1 MCIGFPGKILSINE
15 DNLAVIDISGT
26 HREVSL
32 DLVDGEVGIGD
43 YVICHAGY
51 AIHRVD
57 EETAQENLALLA
69 ELLAVEASLDEE
81 RAREEEVRPEAG
93 TT

>member
-1 MCIGFPGKILSINE
+1 MCIGFPGKILSIDESNF
-15 DNLAVIDISGT
+15 AVIDISGT
-26 HREVSL
+26 RREVSL

-57 EETAQENLALLA
+57 EETAKESLALLE
-69 ELLAVEASLDEE
+69 ELLSFEATFD
-81 RAREEEVRPEAG
+81 
-93 TT
+93 